1 MSFWDHLE
9 ELRGVIVHSAL
20 ILLAVFTVG
29 FFFKDFLFDGVV
41 LKPARPDFWLYRLL
55 GVDLNLELINIDI
68 AAQFFTHIKVTFL
81 VAVVIC
87 FPVICFELWKF
98 VAPGLYDNERSVIK
112 KAFGLGAGL
121 FYLGIAVGY
130 FIVMPVLL
138 FFFNGYQVS
147 GTIENTFALTSYIS
161 IFMAMVFVMGL
172 LFEFPSVLAVLSHVG
187 LINRDDMKEWRRYAI
202 VVILILS
209 AILTPTGDP
218 FTMLVVALPLYLL
231 YEFSIFICKPK
242 ADDDDDEEDDEED
255 EEEKKEEKRGRLE
268 EDVDGVKVETAREE
282 NDID

>member
-9 ELRGVIVHSAL
+9 ELRGVLIHSVL

-29 FFFKDFLFDGVV
+29 FFFKEFLFDGVI

-55 GVDLNLELINIDI
+55 KVDLNLELINIDI

-81 VAVVIC
+81 VAVVVC
-87 FPVICFELWKF
+87 FPILCFEIWRF
-98 VAPGLYDNERSVIK
+98 VAPGLYENEKAVVR

-121 FYLGIAVGY
+121 FYLGISVGY

-147 GTIENTFALTSYIS
+147 GTIENTFSLTSYIS

-172 LFEFPSVLAVLSHVG
+172 LFEFPSVLAVLSHFG
-187 LINRDDMKEWRRYAI
+187 IINRDDMKGFRKHAV
-202 VVILILS
+202 VVILVLS

-218 FTMLVVALPLYLL
+218 FTMLVVALPLYTL
-231 YEFSIFICKPK
+231 YEFSIFICKP
-242 ADDDDDEEDDEED
+242 AEEEAEDDFD
-255 EEEKKEEKRGRLE
+255 
-268 EDVDGVKVETAREE
+268 
-282 NDID
+282 